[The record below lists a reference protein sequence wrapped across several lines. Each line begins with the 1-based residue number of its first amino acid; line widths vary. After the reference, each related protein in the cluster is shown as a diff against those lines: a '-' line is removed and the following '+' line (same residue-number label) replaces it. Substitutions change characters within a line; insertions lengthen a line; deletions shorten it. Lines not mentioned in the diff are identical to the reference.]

1 MSDYGYE
8 NGVTLG
14 QLIEELKKIDANRII
29 KFGFARPHSY
39 RGYYDE
45 LAFEPRKNVTAGSM
59 LACAESAV
67 GNVFS
72 GYKGGDYTMTELTDC
87 WIANY
92 GCCGVGLSPELLG
105 WMFGKKLAVY
115 EDLWA
120 CEDEAAERQ
129 GGEGRGENG

>member
-1 MSDYGYE
+1 MSEYGYE

-14 QLIEELKKIDANRII
+14 RLIKELKKIDADQII
-29 KFGFARPHSY
+29 EFGFYHPHSY

-45 LAFEPRKNVTAGSM
+45 LAFEPKKNVTAGSM

-67 GNVFS
+67 GKVYS

-92 GCCGVGLSPELLG
+92 GRCGVGLSPELLG
-105 WMFGKKLAVY
+105 WMLGKKLAVY

-120 CEDEAAERQ
+120 DEDDSAERR
-129 GGEGRGENG
+129 GEGG